1 MLSKIF
7 KLLKNIVGLSLD
19 LLSRL
24 KKVFLVKRKS
34 IIYEVD
40 ISESV
45 DRAIFLR
52 GWEPQTINIL
62 HKLIKLGDSVIEVGA
77 NVGAHSLIISKIIG
91 KNGNLVAIE
100 PTDYAFSKLQRNY
113 NLNPSLKENTKLL
126 RAYVSNNEHDK
137 VAKIRS
143 SWQINA
149 SSKMKEDKDETYT
162 GEITT
167 LDSLFINL
175 PQIDFIKIDVDGFD
189 YKVLTGSAQLLEKFK
204 PIVFIELGEYHLNL
218 NGDSAKDILRF
229 FKKLNYSGELETG
242 EVIRDENRVL
252 SILQKQSHINAIFT
266 CDNH

>member
-1 MLSKIF
+1 MQTKIF
-7 KLLKNIVGLSLD
+7 KLLKDIVGLSLD

-24 KKVFLVKRKS
+24 RKIFLVKRKG

-52 GWEPQTINIL
+52 GWEPQTIKLL

-113 NLNPSLKENTKLL
+113 NLNPALKENTKLL
-126 RAYVSNNEHDK
+126 KTYISNKEHDK

-149 SSKMKEDKDETYT
+149 SNQIKDHKDETYT
-162 GEITT
+162 GEITS
-167 LDSLFINL
+167 LDRLFNNI
-175 PQIDFIKIDVDGFD
+175 PQVDFIKIDVDGFD

-229 FKKLNYSGELETG
+229 FKKLNYGGILETG
-242 EVIRDENRVL
+242 EVITDENYVL
-252 SILQKQSHINAIFT
+252 GILQKQSHINAIFT
-266 CDNH
+266 YGNH

>member
-1 MLSKIF
+1 
-7 KLLKNIVGLSLD
+7 
-19 LLSRL
+19 
-24 KKVFLVKRKS
+24 
-34 IIYEVD
+34 
-40 ISESV
+40 
-45 DRAIFLR
+45 
-52 GWEPQTINIL
+52 
-62 HKLIKLGDSVIEVGA
+62 
-77 NVGAHSLIISKIIG
+77 
-91 KNGNLVAIE
+91 
-100 PTDYAFSKLQRNY
+100 
-113 NLNPSLKENTKLL
+113 
-126 RAYVSNNEHDK
+126 
-137 VAKIRS
+137 
-143 SWQINA
+143 
-149 SSKMKEDKDETYT
+149 MKEDKDETYT